1 MSVFADDRAAIA
13 EALEGTGNGWAVHDH
28 LPGRAVPPAYIVLH
42 DSPLVA
48 REASDPFG
56 SATARYEV
64 WCVAGTG
71 ANDVE
76 TTSVEDGTEQA
87 VEALMAA
94 GFDFE
99 SVDQPVTFDLN
110 GNTYLAISIHIT
122 STVRFT
128 RKAA

>member
-13 EALEGTGNGWAVHDH
+13 TALEGTANGWAVHDH

-42 DSPLVA
+42 DSPLVS

-76 TTSVEDGTEQA
+76 TASVETGTEQA
-87 VEALMAA
+87 VEALMGA
-94 GFDFE
+94 GFNFE

-110 GNTYLAISIHIT
+110 GTQFLAISIHIT
-122 STVRFT
+122 SPIQFT
-128 RKAA
+128 KGG